1 MNAKKIVME
10 RTPEGKPEEAGLV
23 EGRKKE
29 VSKEKSGPSGTP
41 LDLVERVASRT
52 DELYVLY
59 VSDTQ

>member
-23 EGRKKE
+23 EGRKK

-41 LDLVERVASRT
+41 FDLVDRVASRT